1 MAAHTKILSRQK
13 RTKNSNIYEENFD
26 AFCGFF
32 MWVCVLS
39 SSSVLMRGWDFFGM
53 VEKAF
58 NNTHKNFIVWLW
70 YYFAELCSIVFRFSR
85 SSISDIPKRTHT
97 HTESWMNDKIRSAST
112 VNSFCVYLITEKA
125 LSFIV
130 LYDLLHFPSIFAID
144 NVSLYYDLKN
154 KRQIIVCHWKF
165 ANLLLWKLFDN
176 FFLCQKLLL
185 KLLQKKFIF

>member
-1 MAAHTKILSRQK
+1 MKKFLTLSAAFLCEYVCYHHRQ
-13 RTKNSNIYEENFD
+13 YL
-26 AFCGFF
+26 CGAEI
-32 MWVCVLS
+32 
-39 SSSVLMRGWDFFGM
+39 FFGM

-58 NNTHKNFIVWLW
+58 NNTHKKFIVWLW

-130 LYDLLHFPSIFAID
+130 LYDLLLFPSIFAID
-144 NVSLYYDLKN
+144 NVSLYYDLN
-154 KRQIIVCHWKF
+154 HKRQIIVCHWKF

-176 FFLCQKLLL
+176 FFFCKS
-185 KLLQKKFIF
+185 KIIIEIITKKYSFLS